1 MQTKTYLFLLFLV
14 FPLFSCYNKDTSRN
28 LKDIESYIQERPDSA
43 LAAIRAIDTTSL
55 NTRELRAKYSLL
67 HAMVLDKNYIDTT
80 DIDIIQPALKYYNGG
95 RKESMMA
102 NYYAGRIYE
111 NAQDYPNALIH
122 FNLALDDVSPQDY
135 LYQGLICASLA
146 DVYHKSYSFSEELLY
161 KKKSLEYFEVLK
173 DSNYI
178 DLGIYGLA
186 NAWHNNRNFNKAD
199 SLYRV
204 ICAHGDTIRPLAIS
218 AKIAMADNAIKSG
231 EFDPNK
237 ILKLYEVALN
247 NSGEMTLED
256 YYEYAYLLTIL
267 KRHQES
273 EILLEQLSAY
283 PDTYTSNWWRYKIE
297 KDKGNLEK
305 AESLLE
311 ESIQLQNLLVRE
323 KIAQSVFKSQ
333 SEYFKHALLSTRQ
346 EKTILRQRYILAIF
360 LLVLV
365 LSFITFLLLRKKS
378 LMSKEND
385 RLLLA
390 MDESEKMLGIM
401 KLDFENKYSVMEEE
415 SAAQKKKVIELQRMY
430 AGLYQKQF
438 SEIGK
443 YYDASY
449 PGNPD
454 KASQKITKQVTAEI
468 NNILSELSARSRNQS
483 KFEARINRD
492 ADNIIAKIRKDYPR
506 YSEDDILLI
515 CYIVAGFDATTI
527 SVLMNITGENARVKK
542 HRIRGR
548 LLCDNG
554 DNAELYR
561 IWLE

>member
-1 MQTKTYLFLLFLV
+1 M
-14 FPLFSCYNKDTSRN
+14 
-28 LKDIESYIQERPDSA
+28 
-43 LAAIRAIDTTSL
+43 AAMRAIDTTSL

-67 HAMVLDKNYIDTT
+67 HAMALDKNYIDTT
-80 DIDIIQPALKYYNGG
+80 NICVIQPALKYYDGG
-95 RKESMMA
+95 GNERMMA

-122 FNLALDDVSPQDY
+122 FNLALDDVSPQDN

-161 KKKSLEYFEVLK
+161 KKKSLEYFEALK

-186 NAWHNNRNFNKAD
+186 NAWHNNRGFNKAD

-204 ICAHGDTIRPLAIS
+204 IYSHGDTLRQLAIS

-231 EFDPNK
+231 EFDPNE
-237 ILKLYEVALN
+237 ILKLYETSLN
-247 NSGEMTLED
+247 YSGEMALED
-256 YYEYAYLLTIL
+256 YYEYAYILTRL
-267 KRHQES
+267 KRHRES
-273 EILLEQLSAY
+273 ENLLEQLSAY
-283 PDTYTSNWWRYKIE
+283 PATYASDWWRYKIE
-297 KDKGNLEK
+297 KEKGNLEK

-323 KIAQSVFKSQ
+323 KMAQSVFKSQ
-333 SEYFKHALLSTRQ
+333 SEYFKQALLSTRQ
-346 EKTILRQRYILAIF
+346 EKTIQRQRYILAIL
-360 LLVLV
+360 LLVLA
-365 LSFITFLLLRKKS
+365 LSFITFFFMRKKN

-390 MDESEKMLGIM
+390 MDESEKMLGLM
-401 KLDFENKYSVMEEE
+401 KLDFENRYSMIEEE
-415 SAAQKKKVIELQRMY
+415 RLAQKKKAMELQKMY

-438 SEIGK
+438 LEIGK

-449 PGNPD
+449 LGNPD
-454 KASQKITKQVTAEI
+454 KASQEITKQVAAGI
-468 NNILSELSARSRNQS
+468 NVILSEISAQCRNQT

-492 ADNIIAKIRKDYPR
+492 ADNIIAKIREDYPR
-506 YSEDDILLI
+506 YSQDDIRLI

-527 SVLMNITGENARVKK
+527 SVLMNITGENARVRK

-548 LLCDNG
+548 LLRDTG
-554 DNAELYR
+554 ENAELYR